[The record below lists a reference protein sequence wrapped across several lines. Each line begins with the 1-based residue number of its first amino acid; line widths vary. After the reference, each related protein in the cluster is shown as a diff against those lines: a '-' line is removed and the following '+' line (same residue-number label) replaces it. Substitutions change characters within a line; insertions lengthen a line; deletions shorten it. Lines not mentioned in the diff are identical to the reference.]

1 MYNVVC
7 ISRQFA
13 WQFYCL
19 VFLLLGSFIA
29 WQFDCMV
36 PYCLMVILPQEIWL
50 FTNELAPELYLCFLK
65 FERIFWI
72 LSNMHLIFWVFRI
85 QDATFFSRQRK
96 IDFSKCRMR
105 FSPIHASPKLI
116 FTPAGCIFMQ
126 TRDALG
132 GLSHKK
138 EPAQWASS
146 SSMPAAGVEPALP
159 LGERD
164 FKSRASANSAM
175 PAGTICNPPKH
186 GLFCCVNSSIK
197 LPLLHH
203 FWCSGPSGTRTQDRP
218 VMSREL

>member
-7 ISRQFA
+7 NFTAVCLADLLPGILIT
-13 WQFYCL
+13 WQLHCL
-19 VFLLLGSFIA
+19 AVRLHGSLLPHG
-29 WQFDCMV
+29 
-36 PYCLMVILPQEIWL
+36 Y
-50 FTNELAPELYLCFLK
+50 FT
-65 FERIFWI
+65 
-72 LSNMHLIFWVFRI
+72 
-85 QDATFFSRQRK
+85 
-96 IDFSKCRMR
+96 
-105 FSPIHASPKLI
+105 
-116 FTPAGCIFMQ
+116 
-126 TRDALG
+126 TRDHT
-132 GLSHKK
+132 LSQWFNGHTILEFSELNCSAKK